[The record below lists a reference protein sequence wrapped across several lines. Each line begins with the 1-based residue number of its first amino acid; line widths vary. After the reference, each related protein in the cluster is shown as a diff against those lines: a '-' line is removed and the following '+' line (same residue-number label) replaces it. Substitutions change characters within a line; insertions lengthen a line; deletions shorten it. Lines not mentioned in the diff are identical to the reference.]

1 LNRLDARAV
10 EPYAAHN
17 QETTVIH
24 RPTLQTLALSLGI
37 LLLAAT
43 GGWAL
48 DAQRMDPAQDTT
60 LTRPPQ
66 HLRVF
71 FNVLPDPAKS
81 ELTLVGPEGE
91 LKLEG
96 LHTMGENDLMVRI
109 VGRVADGEYTAHWRA
124 VGTDGSTSEG
134 EWKFVVKRAAGG

>member
-1 LNRLDARAV
+1 V
-10 EPYAAHN
+10 S
-17 QETTVIH
+17 H
-24 RPTLQTLALSLGI
+24 RSASKTLALSLGI

-43 GGWAL
+43 GAWAL
-48 DAQRMDPAQDTT
+48 DAQRMDPGQNAT

-91 LKLEG
+91 LELEG

-109 VGRVADGEYTAHWRA
+109 VGRVPDGEYTAHWKA

-134 EWKFVVKRAAGG
+134 EWKFVVKRAS

>member
-1 LNRLDARAV
+1 
-10 EPYAAHN
+10 
-17 QETTVIH
+17 VIH
-24 RPTLQTLALSLGI
+24 RSTLRVLALSLGI

-48 DAQRMDPAQDTT
+48 EPQRMDPAQNAT

-71 FNVLPDPAKS
+71 FDVLPDPGKS
-81 ELTLVGPEGE
+81 ELKLVGPEGE

-134 EWKFVVKRAAGG
+134 EWKFTVKRAGG

>member
-1 LNRLDARAV
+1 M
-10 EPYAAHN
+10 
-17 QETTVIH
+17 IH
-24 RPTLQTLALSLGI
+24 RSTLKTLATSLLIVLIG
-37 LLLAAT
+37 AA
-43 GGWAL
+43 GAAAL
-48 DAQRMDPAQDTT
+48 DAQRMDPAKDAT

-81 ELTLVGPEGE
+81 QLTLVGPEGE

-109 VGRVADGEYTAHWRA
+109 VGRVADGEYTASWNA
-124 VGTDGSTSEG
+124 VGTDGSTSQG
-134 EWKFVVKRAAGG
+134 QWKFVVKRAG

>member
-1 LNRLDARAV
+1 
-10 EPYAAHN
+10 
-17 QETTVIH
+17 VIH
-24 RPTLQTLALSLGI
+24 RSASKTLALSLGI

-43 GGWAL
+43 GAWAL
-48 DAQRMDPAQDTT
+48 DAQRMDPAQNAT
-60 LTRPPQ
+60 LARPPQ

-91 LKLEG
+91 LELEG

-109 VGRVADGEYTAHWRA
+109 VGRVADGEYTAHWKA

-134 EWKFVVKRAAGG
+134 EWKFVVKRAS

>member
-1 LNRLDARAV
+1 M
-10 EPYAAHN
+10 
-17 QETTVIH
+17 IH
-24 RPTLQTLALSLGI
+24 RSTSKSLVLSLGI
-37 LLLAAT
+37 LLLAAA
-43 GGWAL
+43 GAWAL
-48 DAQRMDPAQDTT
+48 DAQRMDPAQGAT
-60 LTRPPQ
+60 LSRPPQ

-134 EWKFVVKRAAGG
+134 EWKFVVKRAAG